1 MHTPTALTLPAHR
14 APRARAFIAMALAV
28 LLAGCA
34 AVSKVNTGE
43 VVLKNRLVVNVDGA
57 WNQFERGMADNT
69 PTWTVEGI
77 TVDAVQF
84 YVALRDGEPIAP
96 TPTGAKAAAPL
107 AFKASMQ
114 PAEVATLFQALW
126 TRDGSSFK
134 LEKIAPAAFA
144 GGNGFRFEYELVR
157 KVDEVRLRGVAW
169 GVVRNKELFLINY
182 MAPRLSF
189 FDRHLKRVEALA
201 ASAKVRG

>member
-1 MHTPTALTLPAHR
+1 M
-14 APRARAFIAMALAV
+14 
-28 LLAGCA
+28 LLVGCA

-43 VVLKNRLVVNVDGA
+43 VVLKNRLVVNVDAA

-84 YVALRDGEPIAP
+84 YVAVRDGELIAP
-96 TPTGAKAAAPL
+96 TPAGAKAAVPL

-114 PAEVATLFQALW
+114 PAEVATLYQALW

-134 LEKIAPAAFA
+134 LERIAPVAFA

-169 GVVRNKELFLINY
+169 GVVRNNELFLINY

-189 FDRHLKRVEALA
+189 FERHLKRVEALA